1 MELIKLAESA
11 IDYIKS
17 RWSLPKR
24 GLLAGGSLANT
35 IWALKNEI
43 EPIINDI
50 DVFIYVGHLDL
61 IDPNDRETLFRY
73 TEKEVE
79 YQDDYNGYREHP
91 YDKKFYAIK
100 ESIRDGMLNT
110 ITYDASDK
118 DPMMIIESFDLSC
131 TGVGYDL
138 ETEKY
143 FWTQDFE
150 DFVKTGKIKVSNIG
164 TPSHT
169 AIRLAKKSKDLNV
182 EMDEFEMKL
191 LMHAI
196 DYNFTDTVKRY
207 FKQKRMDDYTS
218 VEELI
223 SEYLVPYRVEEVEK
237 MILLK
242 YDTEERIYG
251 LKRKYSVDDTIEE
264 PIKTDPVIY
273 KEIDF
278 DKILIE
284 DKTVFG
290 DDNIFKIRTGKDFL
304 NYMRNVYGDKEKM
317 MLYEGIVPLFG
328 AKNYFDE
335 IPNEEDSKMLSILC
349 SISPIIAKAL
359 KGMVI
364 SQQISVVKTTFNAF
378 DDKTVSLALLERG
391 RIVEPHM
398 DESDLLLLELS
409 MRKEIF
415 GRIESRINSFYEL
428 LDKKRR
434 FR

>member
-1 MELIKLAESA
+1 
-11 IDYIKS
+11 
-17 RWSLPKR
+17 
-24 GLLAGGSLANT
+24 
-35 IWALKNEI
+35 
-43 EPIINDI
+43 
-50 DVFIYVGHLDL
+50 
-61 IDPNDRETLFRY
+61 
-73 TEKEVE
+73 
-79 YQDDYNGYREHP
+79 
-91 YDKKFYAIK
+91 
-100 ESIRDGMLNT
+100 
-110 ITYDASDK
+110 
-118 DPMMIIESFDLSC
+118 
-131 TGVGYDL
+131 
-138 ETEKY
+138 
-143 FWTQDFE
+143 
-150 DFVKTGKIKVSNIG
+150 
-164 TPSHT
+164 
-169 AIRLAKKSKDLNV
+169 
-182 EMDEFEMKL
+182 
-191 LMHAI
+191 
-196 DYNFTDTVKRY
+196 
-207 FKQKRMDDYTS
+207 MDDYTS

>member
-1 MELIKLAESA
+1 MEINKLAENA
-11 IDYIKS
+11 INYIKS
-17 RWSLPKR
+17 NWSLPAK

-35 IWALKNEI
+35 IWALKNGT
-43 EPIINDI
+43 EPLINDI
-50 DVFIYVGHLDL
+50 DVFVYVSHLDL

-79 YQDDYNGYREHP
+79 YHDDYNGYREHP

-100 ESIRDGMLNT
+100 ESTRDGMLNT

-138 ETEKY
+138 ETGKY

-169 AIRLAKKSKDLNV
+169 AIRLAKKSKDLGV

-191 LMHAI
+191 LIHSI

-251 LKRKYSVDDTIEE
+251 LKRKYSVDDTI
-264 PIKTDPVIY
+264 PKTDPVILE
-273 KEIDF
+273 EIDF

-290 DDNIFKIRTGKDFL
+290 DDNIFRIRTGKDFL

-317 MLYEGIVPLFG
+317 MLFEGIIPLFG

-335 IPNEEDSKMLSILC
+335 IPNEEDSKMLTILC
-349 SISPIIAKAL
+349 SISPLITKAL
-359 KGMVI
+359 KGMTI
-364 SQQISVVKTTFNAF
+364 SQQISVVKKTFNAF
-378 DDKTVSLALLERG
+378 EDMTVSLALLESG
-391 RIVEPHM
+391 RIVEPWM
-398 DESDLLLLELS
+398 DESDLLLMELS
-409 MRKEIF
+409 MRKDIF
-415 GRIESRINSFYEL
+415 GRIESRIKSLHEL
-428 LDKKRR
+428 LGREKFDTML
-434 FR
+434 